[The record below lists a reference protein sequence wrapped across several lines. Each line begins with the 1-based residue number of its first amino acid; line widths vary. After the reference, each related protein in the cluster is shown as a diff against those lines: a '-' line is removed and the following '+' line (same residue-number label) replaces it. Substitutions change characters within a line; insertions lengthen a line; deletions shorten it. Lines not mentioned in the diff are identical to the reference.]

1 MPIIRTPEERFVH
14 LPDFPFRPHYAE
26 VDGVRV
32 HYLDEGSGEVIL
44 CLHGEPS
51 WCYLY
56 RKMIPLLSARHRVI
70 APDFIGFGR
79 SDKYTELK
87 DYTFRMHRD
96 SLMKLI
102 ETLDLRGI
110 TVVVQDWGGLIGLRV
125 VTLMPERFA
134 RLVIMNTGLPLG
146 DSHLS
151 PAFQSWRK
159 FAETT
164 PDMPIGQVIRGGC
177 ATGKTMAAEVVAA
190 YEAPFPDGRYKAGAR
205 AFPLLVP
212 VTPDDPAAPE
222 MRQAREA
229 LAKWTKPVLVMFSD
243 GDPITRGGDKFFRA
257 LIPSA
262 QEQPELEIKGAG
274 HFLQEDRGEEIAGRI
289 LEFMARAQVG

>member
-87 DYTFRMHRD
+87 D
-96 SLMKLI
+96 S
-102 ETLDLRGI
+102 
-110 TVVVQDWGGLIGLRV
+110 
-125 VTLMPERFA
+125 
-134 RLVIMNTGLPLG
+134 
-146 DSHLS
+146 
-151 PAFQSWRK
+151 
-159 FAETT
+159 
-164 PDMPIGQVIRGGC
+164 
-177 ATGKTMAAEVVAA
+177 
-190 YEAPFPDGRYKAGAR
+190 YKSIW
-205 AFPLLVP
+205 
-212 VTPDDPAAPE
+212 
-222 MRQAREA
+222 EA
-229 LAKWTKPVLVMFSD
+229 LSHGAWENRVKINIIYIDV
-243 GDPITRGGDKFFRA
+243 
-257 LIPSA
+257 
-262 QEQPELEIKGAG
+262 EQNNLR
-274 HFLQEDRGEEIAGRI
+274 DR
-289 LEFMARAQVG
+289 L